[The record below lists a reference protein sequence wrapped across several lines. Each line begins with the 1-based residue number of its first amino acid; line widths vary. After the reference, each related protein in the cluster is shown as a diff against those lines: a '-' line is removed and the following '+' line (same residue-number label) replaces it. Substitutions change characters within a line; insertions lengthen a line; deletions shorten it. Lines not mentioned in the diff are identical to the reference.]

1 MNVRILVFLVLTS
14 ASAQLSGAGSSG
26 GRTEQETSISL
37 HAKARQSLEAY
48 GVKSWFIAVR
58 GQGQSMLTQLD
69 GIVAPGYYDVLV
81 SAVRRGLEPDPLF
94 ELCVSRFAERI
105 EKPHLDIWIDWLRTP
120 AVQSIVREENRADAA
135 SQADRD
141 AYIETL
147 IMTPPTI
154 ERTALIERLERALDA
169 TNLGFEMY
177 ALGRDA
183 LLAGMR
189 QSVPD
194 SPPVQAQSELV
205 GLSDEEI
212 ALVTELTRQDL
223 LFRYGDVPDAVLEDY
238 ASFWESAH
246 GRTIHDALIES
257 VVEALRSGYETTG
270 RLFGEQARPYIAAS
284 GDPNPPGMPQVFE
297 NGNFSFSAPADM
309 AWAPWNAELNH
320 PGANAGY
327 IRSAP
332 EMYLY
337 AAAESLDA
345 VGMELSMDEVA
356 ALIRSQFESVADS
369 YQLVYQEPHNIN
381 GFDGLLLSSQVNAIG
396 QTFKYLHWVYIRNGY
411 VYQLVSYAREA
422 TPDDEFLALAEGVF
436 SGFQLLKP

>member
-1 MNVRILVFLVLTS
+1 MKVMILVFLQLTGANTQLFAA
-14 ASAQLSGAGSSG
+14 ASLSGG
-26 GRTEQETSISL
+26 TEQEKSISS

-58 GQGQSMLTQLD
+58 GQVQSMLTQLD
-69 GIVAPGYYDVLV
+69 GKVAPGYYDVLV

-105 EKPHLDIWIDWLRTP
+105 EEPHLDIWIDWLGTP
-120 AVQSIVREENRADAA
+120 AVQSTVREENRADAA

-154 ERTALIERLERALDA
+154 ERTALIEWLGRALDA
-169 TNLGFEMY
+169 TNLAFEMY

-205 GLSDEEI
+205 GLSDEEM
-212 ALVTELTRQDL
+212 ALVIELTRQDL

-238 ASFWESAH
+238 AAFWESVH
-246 GRTIHDALIES
+246 GRAIHDALMES

-270 RLFGEQARPYIAAS
+270 RLFGEQARPYITAS
-284 GDPNPPGMPQVFE
+284 EEPHPPGTPQVFE

-309 AWAPWNAELNH
+309 AWAPWNAKPNY

-337 AAAESLDA
+337 IAAESLDA
-345 VGMELSMDEVA
+345 VGMELSMDDVA

-369 YQLVYQEPHNIN
+369 YLLAYQEPHNIN
-381 GFDGLLLSSQVNAIG
+381 GFNGLLLSSQVDAIG

-436 SGFQLLKP
+436 SGFQLLEP